1 MKIDR
6 CGLDRVEHWIRPT
19 LPSVVT
25 IPVEKDG
32 REFAIYVCSLDLLSN
47 KTAQSL
53 PGYRGE
59 ERDKEL
65 QAVAK
70 EIANKLEIEPAE

>member
-6 CGLDRVEHWIRPT
+6 CGLDRVEHWIIPT

-25 IPVEKDG
+25 IPVENNVV
-32 REFAIYVCSLDLLSN
+32 IYVVSRG
-47 KTAQSL
+47 QS
-53 PGYRGE
+53 
-59 ERDKEL
+59 DKEL

-70 EIANKLEIEPAE
+70 KIADKLEIEPEE